1 MTHEQVLADLKSK
14 KYSTIYFLAGEET
27 FYIDLLSDYIEASV
41 LDESEKSF
49 NQTVMYGRDVEVGS
63 LISAA
68 KQFPMMSENTVI
80 IVKEAQGLENIEE
93 LKSYV
98 DQPLS
103 STVLVLCYRGK
114 KLDRRKA
121 LYKSI
126 QKNGIYFESSKLYE
140 NKIPEWIK
148 GYLRAKDYTIGN
160 KASAMLTEFLGTDL
174 SKIAG
179 ELNKLCI
186 LAPKGSEI
194 NAKLVEE
201 NIGISKDYNNF
212 ELQNAVMNKDVFK
225 ANKIIKYFESNPK
238 KNPIVVT
245 LSVLYN
251 LFSKVLIYHSLK
263 DKNPKTV
270 AKSLGV
276 NPYFVKDYQK
286 AAQTYNL
293 KKAVGALDLLRE
305 SDMKSKGFN
314 NPSTSE
320 ADLLK
325 ELIYKLIYPE

>member
-1 MTHEQVLADLKSK
+1 MTHEQVLADLKAK
-14 KYSTIYFLAGEET
+14 KYNSIYFLAGEET
-27 FYIDLLSDYIEASV
+27 FYIDLISDYIEKNI
-41 LDESEKSF
+41 LDEAEKGF
-49 NQTVMYGRDVEVGS
+49 NQTVMYGRDVEIGA

-80 IVKEAQGLENIEE
+80 IVKEAQDLKKIEE

-98 DQPLS
+98 DQPLN
-103 STVLVLCYRGK
+103 STLLVLCYRGK
-114 KLDRRKA
+114 KIDKRKA
-121 LYKSI
+121 LYKSL
-126 QKNGIYFESSKLYE
+126 QKNGLYFESNKLYE

-174 SKIAG
+174 SKISG
-179 ELNKLCI
+179 ELDKLCI

-194 NAKLVEE
+194 NAELVEE

-212 ELQNAVMNKDVFK
+212 ELQNAVMNKDVLK
-225 ANKIIKYFESNPK
+225 ANRIIKYFEANPRN
-238 KNPIVVT
+238 NPIVVT

-251 LFSKVLIYHSLK
+251 LFSKVLIYHALN
-263 DKNPKTV
+263 DKNPQSV
-270 AKSLGV
+270 AKNLGV

-293 KKAVGALDLLRE
+293 KNSVQALDLLRNA
-305 SDMKSKGFN
+305 DMKSKGYN
-314 NPSTSE
+314 NPSTSQ
-320 ADLLK
+320 ADLLR
-325 ELIYKLIYPE
+325 ELVYKLCY

>member
-1 MTHEQVLADLKSK
+1 MTHEQVLADLKAK
-14 KYSTIYFLAGEET
+14 KYNSIYFLAGEET
-27 FYIDLLSDYIEASV
+27 FYIDLISDYIEKNI
-41 LDESEKSF
+41 LDEAEKGF
-49 NQTVMYGRDVEVGS
+49 NQTVMYGRDVEIGA

-80 IVKEAQGLENIEE
+80 IVKEAQDLKKIEE

-98 DQPLS
+98 DQPLN
-103 STVLVLCYRGK
+103 STLLVLCYRGK
-114 KLDRRKA
+114 KIDKRKA
-121 LYKSI
+121 LYKSL
-126 QKNGIYFESSKLYE
+126 QKNGLYFESNKLYE

-174 SKIAG
+174 SKISG
-179 ELNKLCI
+179 ELDKLCI

-194 NAKLVEE
+194 NAELVEE

-212 ELQNAVMNKDVFK
+212 ELQNAVMNKDVLK
-225 ANKIIKYFESNPK
+225 ANRIIKYFEANPRN
-238 KNPIVVT
+238 NPIVVT

-251 LFSKVLIYHSLK
+251 LFSKVLIYHALN
-263 DKNPKTV
+263 DKNPQSV

-293 KKAVGALDLLRE
+293 KNSVQALDLLRNA
-305 SDMKSKGFN
+305 DMKSKGYN
-314 NPSTSE
+314 NPSTSQ
-320 ADLLK
+320 ADLLR
-325 ELIYKLIYPE
+325 ELVYKLCY

>member
-1 MTHEQVLADLKSK
+1 MTHEQILADLKAK
-14 KYSTIYFLAGEET
+14 KYNSTYFLAGEET
-27 FYIDLLSDYIEASV
+27 FYIDLICDYIEKNV
-41 LDESEKSF
+41 LNEADKGF
-49 NQTVMYGRDVEVGS
+49 NQTVLYGRDVEIGA

-80 IVKEAQGLENIEE
+80 IVKEAQDLKKIEE

-98 DQPLS
+98 EQPLD
-103 STVLVLCYRGK
+103 STLLVLCYRGK
-114 KLDRRKA
+114 KLDKRKA
-121 LYKSI
+121 LYKSL
-126 QKNGIYFESSKLYE
+126 QKKGLYFESNKLYE
-140 NKIPEWIK
+140 NKIPDWIK
-148 GYLRAKDYTIGN
+148 AYLRTKDYSIGN
-160 KASAMLTEFLGTDL
+160 KSAAMLTEFLGNDL

-194 NAKLVEE
+194 TEQLIED

-212 ELQNAVMNKDVFK
+212 ELQNAVMNKDVLK
-225 ANKIIKYFESNPK
+225 ANRIIKYFEANSKN
-238 KNPIVVT
+238 NPIVVT

-251 LFSKVLIYHSLK
+251 LFSKVLIYHGLS
-263 DKNPKTV
+263 DKNPQSV

-293 KKAVGALDLLRE
+293 KNSVKALDVLRQA
-305 SDMKSKGFN
+305 DMKSKGYN
-314 NPSTSE
+314 NPSTSHG
-320 ADLLK
+320 DLLK
-325 ELIYKLIYPE
+325 EVIYKLCY